1 MVLWIKNYLW
11 WSVYNILRWFS
22 CLKIKS
28 WMKSHQTMILT
39 QNQFYHNG
47 FFLHN
52 FLLWLFFVDRDV
64 LLKFAST
71 VVLACLTRT
80 NKLFHAFAKNIGQET
95 DVKLRQVAFIYF
107 LLITFNLE
115 KGIINLIEVWIVALE
130 KLPAIVNL

>member
-1 MVLWIKNYLW
+1 
-11 WSVYNILRWFS
+11 
-22 CLKIKS
+22 
-28 WMKSHQTMILT
+28 MKSHQSMILT

-71 VVLACLTRT
+71 VVLACLTRI

-107 LLITFNLE
+107 LLVTFNLE
-115 KGIINLIEVWIVALE
+115 KGIIYLIEVWIVALE